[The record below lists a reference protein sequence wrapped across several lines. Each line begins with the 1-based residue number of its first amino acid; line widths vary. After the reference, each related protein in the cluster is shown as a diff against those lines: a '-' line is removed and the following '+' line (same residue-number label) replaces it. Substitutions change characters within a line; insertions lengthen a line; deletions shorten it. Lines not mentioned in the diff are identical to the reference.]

1 MATKNYWPAKQR
13 RGSTI
18 ATPSSN
24 RTLSFMAHLFDQHTE
39 QQMLCFVRPPL
50 FLGILVAFTLLS
62 FTFIL
67 RRQICYRFHFY
78 IFSLKFSILS
88 ISERKKLSPKGK
100 RARICSHSESNF
112 DWTLS
117 RQLRGTMS
125 SKAAEEVKNT
135 IKAGGSTATKCWLE
149 GLDWIPLRLLWL
161 LEHLRC

>member
-100 RARICSHSESNF
+100 RARICSHSESKGGKIYF
-112 DWTLS
+112 HIIYSKGQTLTG
-117 RQLRGTMS
+117 RIIL
-125 SKAAEEVKNT
+125 
-135 IKAGGSTATKCWLE
+135 
-149 GLDWIPLRLLWL
+149 
-161 LEHLRC
+161 